1 VDDYGGAVGAAETQS
16 PLVLLPFLHLGRDL
30 ISLLLQLC
38 LFLCIIC
45 YPAHVFYATI
55 GATMGSADTRKTF
68 PTTSL
73 TGGAACMHMILRP
86 PRGPETEMVALQD
99 GT

>member
-1 VDDYGGAVGAAETQS
+1 MDDYGGAVGAAETQS

-55 GATMGSADTRKTF
+55 GTTIGSADTRKTF
-68 PTTSL
+68 PTSSL
-73 TGGAACMHMILRP
+73 TSTLHV
-86 PRGPETEMVALQD
+86 PEMELVALHAP
-99 GT
+99 T